1 MTSLDYYSMERGM
14 RGEDNQKIWKHNNM
28 SFMDSPWKKRHT
40 NNRERGGVG
49 CLGSIQF

>member
-1 MTSLDYYSMERGM
+1 MK
-14 RGEDNQKIWKHNNM
+14 GEENQKIGNVGNM